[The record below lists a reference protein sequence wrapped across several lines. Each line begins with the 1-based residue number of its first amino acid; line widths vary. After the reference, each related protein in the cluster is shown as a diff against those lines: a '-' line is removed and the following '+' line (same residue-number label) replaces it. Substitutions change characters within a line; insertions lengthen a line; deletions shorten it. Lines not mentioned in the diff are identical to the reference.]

1 MVQNAVRNFEDL
13 QVSAQRQ
20 WGMPLPIL
28 LCDQCDEPLTDK
40 NTLNAIRNSIQRG
53 FEFWFRLSVEEL
65 LPVDTR
71 LSQL

>member
-1 MVQNAVRNFEDL
+1 MRIVNTKTLRMSEMLFLNFRDL

-40 NTLNAIRNSIQRG
+40 NTLSAIRNSHSAR
-53 FEFWFRLSVEEL
+53 F
-65 LPVDTR
+65 
-71 LSQL
+71 